1 MIRMSKLADY
11 GTLVMTYLARHP
23 AGVHNAA
30 EIAAATQISLPTVS
44 KILKILAREAILV
57 SHRGMRGGYSLA
69 RTPDAI
75 TLMEIIDAIE
85 GPIGLTECS
94 SAPGLCEQETSCSV
108 RVNWM
113 KINAAV
119 RQALTGVTLADM
131 AQPTL
136 AVVNTDQLL
145 AHRRAQ
151 VNA

>member
-1 MIRMSKLADY
+1 MIRMSKLTDY
-11 GTLVMTYLARHP
+11 GTLVMTYLARHS

-44 KILKILAREAILV
+44 KILKILAKESLLV
-57 SHRGMRGGYSLA
+57 SHRGIKGGYSLA
-69 RTPDAI
+69 RAPESI

-94 SAPGLCEQETSCSV
+94 SSPGLCEQETSCSV

-113 KINAAV
+113 KINSAV

-136 AVVNTDQLL
+136 AVINADRLYARGRVN
-145 AHRRAQ
+145 
-151 VNA
+151 VV

>member
-1 MIRMSKLADY
+1 
-11 GTLVMTYLARHP
+11 
-23 AGVHNAA
+23 
-30 EIAAATQISLPTVS
+30 
-44 KILKILAREAILV
+44 
-57 SHRGMRGGYSLA
+57 MRGGYSLA